1 MFFRNLT
8 RSLFQFAKLTNI
20 NQRLY
25 SSIQQYQ
32 CRNSELARCYF
43 PIRTFSSVQTHDN
56 AYRDLGVFLQKE
68 IQLEKQAQKYPSK
81 LPNIPD
87 FQVNFILFSVVCTL
101 CIL

>member
-8 RSLFQFAKLTNI
+8 RNLFQFAKLTNT

-32 CRNSELARCYF
+32 CRNSELARRYF

-56 AYRDLGVFLQKE
+56 DLGVFLQKE
-68 IQLEKQAQKYPSK
+68 IQLEKQAQKYPNK
-81 LPNIPD
+81 LPSIPD
-87 FQVNFILFSVVCTL
+87 FQVNFILFSVFCIL